1 MRALVVSRFAD
12 PEALGL
18 RDLPSPR
25 PGPGEVVV
33 AVEAMGVN
41 FPDLMVIAGTY
52 QNLPAPP
59 FIPGKEL
66 AGVVAAIGPGV
77 TEFRP
82 GERVSAELEHG
93 AFAEEVR
100 VAARH
105 CYRLPDAMSFDDAA
119 AIGLAYQ
126 SAYFALVERGG
137 FRAGETVLV
146 TGATGGVGLAALHL
160 VKALGGRALAGIGTA
175 AKRDYA
181 LKHGAD
187 AIVDLAAPDL
197 RNSLRDQVFELTEN
211 RGADIVIDMVGGK
224 VFEAS
229 LRALA
234 WCGRLVV
241 VGFAS
246 GEIPSV
252 RANYILVK
260 NISVVG
266 LQWSDYRDR
275 DADRVAAVQKQIFGF
290 YEAGKIPSPVTAR
303 FSLERYGAALDLVR
317 ARHVLGKVVLT
328 RAS

>member
-1 MRALVVSRFAD
+1 MRALVVNRFAD

-25 PGPGEVVV
+25 PGPGELVV

-52 QNLPAPP
+52 QNLPVPP

-66 AGVVAAIGPGV
+66 AGTVATIGPGV
-77 TEFRP
+77 TEIRP
-82 GERVSAELEHG
+82 GDRVSAEVEHG
-93 AFAEEVR
+93 AFAEEVA

-119 AIGLAYQ
+119 AIGLTYQ

-137 FRAGETVLV
+137 FRGGETVLV
-146 TGATGGVGLAALHL
+146 TGATGGVGLAAIHL
-160 VKALGGRALAGIGTA
+160 VKALGGRALAGIGTV
-175 AKRDYA
+175 AKQDYA

-187 AIVDLAAPDL
+187 GIIDLAAPDL
-197 RNSLRDQVFELTEN
+197 RNSLRDQVSKLTGN
-211 RGADIVIDMVGGK
+211 HGADLVIDMVGGR

-252 RANYILVK
+252 RANYLLVK
-260 NISVVG
+260 NITVAG
-266 LQWSDYRDR
+266 LHWSDYRDR
-275 DADRVAAVQKQIFGF
+275 DPARVAEVQKQIFAL

-303 FSLERYGAALDLVR
+303 YPLERYDAALDLIGKR
-317 ARHVLGKVVLT
+317 QILGKVILT
-328 RAS
+328 RVA